1 MELTFLYIFS
11 KHQNNNKKRL
21 VRENSILLLI
31 DLFLLCIKIR
41 PKKKYFLNNMRR
53 EKKINR
59 IDKIHGYITI
69 QEIIHIETLAY
80 QVFINKCFLVS
91 RTITIYIEKYIYI
104 NLIYTVILFTIMI
117 FALLNG
123 PTHTQ
128 NR

>member
-1 MELTFLYIFS
+1 
-11 KHQNNNKKRL
+11 
-21 VRENSILLLI
+21 
-31 DLFLLCIKIR
+31 
-41 PKKKYFLNNMRR
+41 MRR

-91 RTITIYIEKYIYI
+91 RTITIYIEKNIYI
-104 NLIYTVILFTIMI
+104 NLIYTVIIFTIMI

-123 PTHTQ
+123 PTHTHTHKIDESHT
-128 NR
+128 